1 MGDPRLNSLHLEPH
15 RREEYRRVREE
26 ALRSRGLETLY
37 AERGM
42 PADINPTVMQ
52 ADHSDSS
59 LDNHLVTDF
68 WVTDREFVF
77 PLKVGINTLGRSAEN
92 DVPVDDL
99 YVSRRHCI
107 ILVHSN
113 GSCEIYDTASK
124 NGTYLNGKRVT
135 QPTRLRP
142 GDEIRICT
150 KHYIFHSRHSG
161 RAARDSQTQTRKG
174 NS

>member
-1 MGDPRLNSLHLEPH
+1 MGDPRLNSLHLEPN
-15 RREEYRRVREE
+15 RREQYRRVRQEVLQ
-26 ALRSRGLETLY
+26 ARGLETLY
-37 AERGM
+37 AERKM
-42 PADINPTVMQ
+42 PDNADPTVMQ

-59 LDNHLVTDF
+59 LHDNLLADF
-68 WVTDREFVF
+68 WVSDRVFVF
-77 PLKVGINTLGRSAEN
+77 PLKVGINTLGRSSEN

-135 QPTRLRP
+135 QPTALRS

-161 RAARDSQTQTRKG
+161 QASRNNNTQTRKP
-174 NS
+174 